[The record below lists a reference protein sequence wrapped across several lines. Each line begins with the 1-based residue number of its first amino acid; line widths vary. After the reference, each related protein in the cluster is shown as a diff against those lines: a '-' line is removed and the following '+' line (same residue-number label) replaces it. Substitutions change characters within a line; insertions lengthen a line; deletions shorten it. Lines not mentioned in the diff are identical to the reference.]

1 MDHDSTSP
9 RGDPRHRR
17 GQAAEALAADYV
29 RAHGLGIIVRNFRC
43 RAGELDLVCT
53 AGDLLVVIEV
63 RQRTG
68 KRFGGAAASVGATK
82 QRRIRRATAYFLL
95 RERQWCRHRLRFD
108 VIAVSGGTDAAPVID
123 WIRDA
128 FRPR

>member
-1 MDHDSTSP
+1 MFHGDGRLVF
-9 RGDPRHRR
+9 RGRV
-17 GQAAEALAADYV
+17 A
-29 RAHGLGIIVRNFRC
+29 RNFRC
-43 RAGELDLVCT
+43 RAGELDLVCS
-53 AGDLLVVIEV
+53 ADDLLVVIEV
-63 RQRTG
+63 RQRSRE
-68 KRFGGAAASVGATK
+68 RFGGAAASVGATK

-108 VIAVSGGTDAAPVID
+108 VIAVSGDTDVAPVVD